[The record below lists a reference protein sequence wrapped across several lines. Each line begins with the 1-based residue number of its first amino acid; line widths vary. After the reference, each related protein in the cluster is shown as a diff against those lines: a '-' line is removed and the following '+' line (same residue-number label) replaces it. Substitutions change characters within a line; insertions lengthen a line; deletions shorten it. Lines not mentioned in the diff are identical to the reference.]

1 MITWLV
7 MILAG
12 AGTYLLRI
20 SMLAA
25 HDSFGTPRWLE
36 GRLHL
41 VGPSVLSAILVSSMV
56 SVHGHRTTPDLA
68 ALIAVATAFVAVR
81 RTGNIGWALIVGFPT
96 AWAIT
101 AVTAW

>member
-1 MITWLV
+1 MTTWLV

-12 AGTYLLRI
+12 TGTYLLRI

-56 SVHGHRTTPDLA
+56 AVHDHSTAPGLA
-68 ALIAVATAFVAVR
+68 ALIAVASAYVAVR

-96 AWAIT
+96 AWAVT